1 MVCNDSKINTERA
14 MKANDIIMRILG
26 FIPFAIIILI
36 RFIYL
41 YICTM
46 ANYCRYGGETII
58 YPKDRKSIV
67 EVYTLLEESLRNG
80 KESK

>member
-1 MVCNDSKINTERA
+1 MVCNDSTANTERV
-14 MKANDIIMRILG
+14 MKAIDITLKILN
-26 FIPFAIIILI
+26 FIPVAIIILI
-36 RFIYL
+36 RIIYV
-41 YICTM
+41 YIWTM
-46 ANYCRYGGETII
+46 IDYCRFGGETII

>member
-1 MVCNDSKINTERA
+1 MVCNDSKANTERA
-14 MKANDIIMRILG
+14 MKAIDIIIRILD
-26 FIPFAIIILI
+26 FIPAAIIILI

-41 YICTM
+41 YIRTM
-46 ANYCRYGGETII
+46 VNYCRYGGETII
-58 YPKDRKSIV
+58 YPKDRKSIA

>member
-14 MKANDIIMRILG
+14 MKAKDIMLRVID
-26 FIPFAIIILI
+26 FIPVAIIILI

-58 YPKDRKSIV
+58 YPKDRKTIV
-67 EVYTLLEESLRNG
+67 EVYNLLEESLRNG